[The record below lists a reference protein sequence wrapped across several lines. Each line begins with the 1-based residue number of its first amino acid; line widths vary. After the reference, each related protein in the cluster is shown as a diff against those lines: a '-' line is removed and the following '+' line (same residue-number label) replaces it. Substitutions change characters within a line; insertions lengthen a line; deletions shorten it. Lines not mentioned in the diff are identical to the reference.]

1 MEPTE
6 ILGVSADA
14 TDDEIRAAYLSKV
27 QEHPPDR
34 SPEQFELIR
43 DAYEALRDPRRRL
56 QQQLFGG
63 DPAAPFVTLLD
74 ASQPSRRFAGPHAWR
89 DVLRGK

>member
-14 TDDEIRAAYLSKV
+14 TDDEIRTAYLSKV

-43 DAYEALRDPRRRL
+43 DAYEALLSTQRTNLPM
-56 QQQLFGG
+56 
-63 DPAAPFVTLLD
+63 
-74 ASQPSRRFAGPHAWR
+74 SRRPRKHRRPKGNSSAPC
-89 DVLRGK
+89 

>member
-6 ILGVSADA
+6 ILGVSAEA
-14 TDDEIRAAYLSKV
+14 TDAEIRAAYLSKV

-34 SPEQFELIR
+34 SPEKFELIR

-63 DPAAPFVTLLD
+63 DAAAPFVTLLD
-74 ASQPSRRFAGPHAWR
+74 ASKPWRRFAGPHAWR
-89 DVLRGK
+89 DVLQGK